1 MSENFDKM
9 LKFVLLREGGYSNNP
24 NDKGGETNKGITY
37 QTYNSYR
44 KSRGLSPR
52 SVKYITDEEV
62 RDIYYN
68 NYYKASGADKIQNPK
83 LAAYVFDTA
92 VNMGVSRAKEFLAKS
107 GNDLNT
113 YEQLRRNK
121 YNQFVEYDS
130 SQRCF
135 LQGWNNRINSL
146 REFVDNEFPEEETF
160 NDNVV
165 PSLLLQ
171 GYVDTIYFPRSNVL
185 YSRNDIENMT
195 QEEFENNEEAIMQQ
209 LSNGLIVQDAEASK
223 YSNYTNPI
231 SGDNKIFSREDIE
244 NMSFEEYAK
253 DEKLIQA
260 QLNSI
265 GIPSN
270 YDLQKLINGGNVIYV
285 NEYVRSD
292 GTFVKGYYRSK

>member
-83 LAAYVFDTA
+83 LVAYVFDTA

-171 GYVDTIYFPRSNVL
+171 GYVDTIYFPRPNVL

-270 YDLQKLINGGNVIYV
+270 SDLQKLINGGNVIYV

>member
-44 KSRGLSPR
+44 KSRGRSPR

-270 YDLQKLINGGNVIYV
+270 SDLQKLINGGNVIYV

>member
-185 YSRNDIENMT
+185 YSRNDIENIT

-270 YDLQKLINGGNVIYV
+270 SDLQKLINGGNVIYV

>member
-9 LKFVLLREGGYSNNP
+9 LKFVLLREDGYSNNP

-270 YDLQKLINGGNVIYV
+270 SDLQKLINGGNVIYV

>member
-44 KSRGLSPR
+44 KSKGLPIK

-92 VNMGVSRAKEFLAKS
+92 VNMGVSRAKELLAKS
-107 GNDLNT
+107 GGDLKT

-121 YNQFVEYDS
+121 YKQFAEYDS
-130 SQRCF
+130 SQQRF
-135 LQGWNNRINSL
+135 LQGWNNRINL
-146 REFVDNEFPEEETF
+146 LGEFVDNEFPAEETYT
-160 NDNVV
+160 DNVV
-165 PSLLLQ
+165 PSFFLQ
-171 GYVDTIYFPRSNVL
+171 GYVETTYFPDTNVL
-185 YSRNDIENMT
+185 YSRKDIENMT
-195 QEEFENNEEAIMQQ
+195 QEEFDNNEDVIMQQ
-209 LSNGLIVQDAEASK
+209 LSNGFIGQDVDTNK
-223 YSNYTNPI
+223 YLNYTNPI

-244 NMSFEEYAK
+244 NMSLEEYTNN
-253 DEKLIQA
+253 EKLIHA

-265 GIPSN
+265 GVPSN
-270 YDLQKLINGGNVIYV
+270 SDLQELTNCGNVIYV

>member
-44 KSRGLSPR
+44 KSRGLSPW

-270 YDLQKLINGGNVIYV
+270 SDLQKLINGGNVIYV